1 MKEYIELQTQFCSKI
16 DIKKIC
22 TFDYETITEGTFPL
36 YHKSPRFI
44 LVKEGKGSIVVDM
57 VSYELK
63 AGVLLSVL
71 PWKCTQI
78 TDVKEPLSFEIVKYN
93 YDVVADTLKSSSS
106 IRDNL
111 SVLKKL
117 EETPYACLLGDMK
130 KEVEYLFLRIREEVG
145 IESVMDFRERKSYE
159 EMNVIMQI
167 SSLIIAFCRA
177 IDSRKEV
184 SCKKVETCDNRILIL
199 RYIYM
204 HLSEK
209 MTLEKI
215 SKQFYLSRSSIRMY
229 IYEKTGLTFH
239 ELVNEMRIMKTVNY
253 LLYTDL
259 TLEDMAPIL
268 GYVDAAH
275 ISKVFSYRM
284 ENKITNYRKTYQK
297 VLNIMNI
304 EERKLAYQLVEYISR
319 NFQEEIQAS
328 SVADRFGISIEDMN
342 RHLMIQV
349 ETNFYD
355 FLNRLRINKACE
367 LMLCSDMPITD
378 IAIEVGY
385 STVKTFR
392 RNFIELRHV
401 LPNQFRMVQAELV
414 N

>member
-1 MKEYIELQTQFCSKI
+1 MKEYIELQSQFCSNI

-22 TFDYETITEGTFPL
+22 TFDYGIITEGTFPL

-44 LVKEGKGSIVVDM
+44 LIKEGKGSIVIDM
-57 VSYELK
+57 VPYELK
-63 AGVLLSVL
+63 AGVLISVL

-78 TDVKEPLSFEIVKYN
+78 TDIKEPLSFEIVKYN
-93 YDVVADTLKSSSS
+93 YDVVADTLKSSFC

-117 EETPYACLLGDMK
+117 EETPYTCLQEDMV

-159 EMNVIMQI
+159 EINVIMQI

-177 IDSRKEV
+177 IDSSKEG
-184 SCKKVETCDNRILIL
+184 SCKKEGIYDNRSLIL

-215 SKQFYLSRSSIRMY
+215 SKQFYLSKSSIRRY

-239 ELVNEMRIMKTVNY
+239 ELVNEMRIIKTVNY

-275 ISKVFSYRM
+275 ISKVFSDRM
-284 ENKITNYRKTYQK
+284 ENKITDYRKTYQK
-297 VLNIMNI
+297 VLNIINI
-304 EERKLAYQLVEYISR
+304 EERKLAYQLVEYISG

-328 SVADRFGISIEDMN
+328 SVAARFGISIEEMN
-342 RHLMIQV
+342 RYLMIEV
-349 ETNFYD
+349 ENNFDD

-367 LMLCSDMPITD
+367 LMLSSDMPITD

-392 RNFIELRHV
+392 RNFIQLRHV
-401 LPNQFRMVQAELV
+401 LPNQFRMVRAQLI